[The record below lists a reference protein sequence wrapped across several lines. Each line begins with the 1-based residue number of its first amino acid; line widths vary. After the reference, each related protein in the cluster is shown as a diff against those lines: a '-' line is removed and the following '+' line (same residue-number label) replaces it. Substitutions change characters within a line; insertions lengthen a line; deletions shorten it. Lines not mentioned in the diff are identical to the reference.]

1 MSKLVAQGA
10 IFFSIICCLS
20 AAAAVVSAQVSR
32 AEAAEIAFIRQVYG
46 ERTRADVFLMDVGQR
61 RVLPFVTGVSAADL
75 AWSPDGDTLAFVG
88 AFAPDAPMQ
97 IYLIP
102 ARGGAARR
110 LTVGEAFA
118 PGGIVWSPDGSQ
130 IAFVGRGYGN
140 SELYTI
146 DIASGTI
153 HRLTTNPV
161 GDQDVSWSPDGQR
174 LVFASDRAGNF
185 ELYTL
190 AADGGTPERL
200 LQHTPHD
207 RAPTWSPD
215 GAQLAFTAPP
225 YHWNEVFVLDPR
237 SGGLRQLTNGN
248 RHKFLPRWSPDG
260 TQLAYLIE
268 GQPRTIGLMADD
280 GGLHTLD
287 LPGIVGQF
295 IWSGDGQW
303 LIFNSAVPRGGQR
316 DHDLFM
322 VRTDGSTLTR
332 LSTTRANDLVPVW
345 RPRTQPE

>member
-1 MSKLVAQGA
+1 MSRLVARGA
-10 IFFSIICCLS
+10 IFFSISLFLI
-20 AAAAVVSAQVSR
+20 AAATVVTAQVLRSD
-32 AEAAEIAFIRQVYG
+32 AAEIAFIRQVHG
-46 ERTRADVFLMDVGQR
+46 ERTRADIYLMDVGQR
-61 RVLPFVTGVSAADL
+61 RVMPFVTGVSAADL
-75 AWSPDGDTLAFVG
+75 AWSPDGESLAFVG

-97 IYLIP
+97 IYLI
-102 ARGGAARR
+102 AATGGAARR

-146 DIASGTI
+146 NMVSETI

-161 GDQDVSWSPDGQR
+161 GDQDVAWSPDGQR

-190 AADGGTPERL
+190 AAEGGIPQRV

-207 RAPTWSPD
+207 RAPAWSPD
-215 GAQLAFTAPP
+215 GARLAFTAPP
-225 YHWNEVFVLDPR
+225 YHWNEVFILEPR
-237 SGGLRQLTNGN
+237 SGSVRQLTNGN
-248 RHKFLPRWSPDG
+248 RHKFMPRWSPDG
-260 TQLAYLIE
+260 AQLAYLIE
-268 GQPRTIGLMADD
+268 GQPRTIGVMADD
-280 GGLHTLD
+280 GALRTLD

-303 LIFNSAVPRGGQR
+303 LVFNSAVQRGGQR
-316 DHDLFM
+316 DHDLFI
-322 VRTDGSTLTR
+322 VRTDGSALTR
-332 LSTTRANDLVPVW
+332 LSATRADDLVPVW
-345 RPRTQPE
+345 RPRTRPK